1 MMGWVWVN
9 GSRVISSLAT
19 LVNLSPANAAGD
31 RECFNLRVS
40 GDNGRA
46 SAQALSGNN
55 GGSAAAVGPTVAAHT
70 WVHCAAVFSANNS
83 RIAYTNGV
91 PGTAN
96 TTNLNPAPAGIT
108 QFNIACEQTSGT
120 YTNRINGF
128 VAEIA
133 VWNVAL
139 TRTEILSIYLGNQSP
154 IAVRPANLVAYYPL
168 LKGCPSVASPR
179 DGAALSEV
187 LSSTINLQS
196 YDDPSYDYFPLY
208 RSLAVEMGR
217 FNARSMVPFHARREA
232 RFNHMM
238 VR

>member
-1 MMGWVWVN
+1 
-9 GSRVISSLAT
+9 
-19 LVNLSPANAAGD
+19 VNLSPANAAGD
-31 RECFNLRVS
+31 RECFNLRVL
-40 GDNGRA
+40 GDSGRA

-55 GGSAAAVGPTVAAHT
+55 GGSAGATGPSVAAHT

-83 RIAYTNGV
+83 RTAYTNGV
-91 PGTAN
+91 PGAAN

-120 YTNRINGF
+120 YTNRVNGF
-128 VAEIA
+128 IAEIA

-168 LKGCPSVASPR
+168 LKGCPNTASPR
-179 DGAALSEV
+179 DSSALVDV

-208 RSLAVEMGR
+208 RTQAIELGA
-217 FNARSMVPFHARREA
+217 FNTRSMVPFRTRMQ
-232 RFNHMM
+232 RPFSHML